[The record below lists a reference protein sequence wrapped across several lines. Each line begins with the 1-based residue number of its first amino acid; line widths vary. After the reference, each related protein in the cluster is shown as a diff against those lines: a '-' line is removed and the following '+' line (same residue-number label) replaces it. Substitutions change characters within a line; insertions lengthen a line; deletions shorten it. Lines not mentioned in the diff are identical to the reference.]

1 MMKHEYGAVFKK
13 SRYRVVDTNGALAA
27 KEQLTRL
34 LNGSQFTERDI
45 QLLINLAEHLTRR

>member
-1 MMKHEYGAVFKK
+1 MKHEYGAVCKK

-45 QLLINLAEHLTRR
+45 QLLINLAEHSTWR